1 MKYAIWDICM
11 SEKRCLEIQN
21 RAFYGLFFKSIRY
34 LKMSYIFTLHESY
47 MKKILSKNHGQKLS
61 CKFQILHENMNLRKI
76 SFM

>member
-47 MKKILSKNHGQKLS
+47 MKKFSQKIMLKNFHVNF
-61 CKFQILHENMNLRKI
+61 KFYMKT
-76 SFM
+76 